1 MNDFVLFDLF
11 TIVVIINGI
20 IFDIYIFNHMKP
32 VKYDEA
38 YQCAKDKIK
47 YAIQEDH
54 TIDFF
59 NEHFEMVNVSI
70 IKYNWNKT
78 LVCLNES
85 SVYYPFT
92 KPPENVLAYV
102 YPRLNYF
109 YPNRIFVHKEHFNSV
124 NLNEQANT
132 LIHECTH
139 LAFNTLD
146 YGYRDQEHTYLLRGK
161 KAFKNADTHVL
172 ILNIIKNNFYY

>member
-1 MNDFVLFDLF
+1 MILFYLTLL
-11 TIVVIINGI
+11 TIVIMLNGI
-20 IFDIYIFNHMKP
+20 LFDIYIFNTMQP
-32 VKYDEA
+32 VKYDDA

-59 NEHFEMVNVSI
+59 KEHFEMANVSI

-78 LVCLNES
+78 LKCLNDS
-85 SVYYPFT
+85 AVYYPFL
-92 KPPENVLAYV
+92 KPKENTLAYV

-146 YGYRDQEHTYLLRGK
+146 YGYRDQEHMYLLRGN
-161 KAFKNADTHVL
+161 KASKNADTHVL
-172 ILNIIKNNFYY
+172 ILNIIKNNCYY